1 MSWSQTWD
9 IRASPGSRPQ
19 GGSVGPRRRSALAV
33 AGTRRRRPARRRFG
47 VSSNGSAQPARCG
60 HRRWRCGSGGCLPGP
75 TAPTGWRGAP
85 GAGRSAARASSAV
98 LRVVRASMPCC
109 RSRQLADMGNPVAA
123 AAHRREL
130 TSRLSRTTHGAP
142 EAIISACV
150 VAEMAAWPSSSIRFK
165 AVVTAGVREADH
177 LARLYALR
185 PAALK

>member
-1 MSWSQTWD
+1 
-9 IRASPGSRPQ
+9 
-19 GGSVGPRRRSALAV
+19 
-33 AGTRRRRPARRRFG
+33 
-47 VSSNGSAQPARCG
+47 
-60 HRRWRCGSGGCLPGP
+60 
-75 TAPTGWRGAP
+75 
-85 GAGRSAARASSAV
+85 V

-185 PAALK
+185 PAALKQLQEAASGDWTPSTAEVAPDVIPTLQAC